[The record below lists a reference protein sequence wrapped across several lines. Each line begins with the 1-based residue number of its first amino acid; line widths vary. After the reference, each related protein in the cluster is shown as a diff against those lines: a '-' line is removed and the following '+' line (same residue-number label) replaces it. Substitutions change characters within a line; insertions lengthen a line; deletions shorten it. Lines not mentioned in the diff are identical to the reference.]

1 MSTATL
7 DAPSATQTTED
18 DLDALVEQI
27 VDTFPPLT
35 AEQKAELGRLLAP
48 AQT

>member
-7 DAPSATQTTED
+7 DAPSATRKTED
-18 DLDALVEQI
+18 DLEALVEQI

-35 AEQKAELGRLLAP
+35 AEQKAELGCLLAP
-48 AQT
+48 ART